1 MASTVAA
8 TGLAGR
14 GENANPSSMPRTHFA
29 VGALAIASAIGVMGA
44 IGATSA
50 ACTSSSNDGGA
61 LADTDAATSA
71 DASTPDDA
79 GDAGEQDAADAAS
92 ASCSVTEP
100 VTLWVD
106 DSAGYPTRIYVPAS
120 IDAKNGSFLF
130 DMGSE
135 STFIATPEGTPDPR
149 ADGGTATIGTCAR
162 SYQGRPYH
170 SEDAHGLPNLGT
182 YGADQVL
189 AARDSRFDLEAG
201 VLERFLVADPVAAG
215 WSSTPLERV
224 NGSLLVRVKL
234 DGVAVRLLVDTG
246 NPDILWLGQQK
257 KPGDVESQTVDALGN
272 VLPIYQGSV
281 MADISPGRTETLP
294 VSRMPSFPYFEQR
307 VKDEFGGDVQGLF
320 GVAALGS
327 HFAFDTTKM
336 VLLRK

>member
-1 MASTVAA
+1 MARS
-8 TGLAGR
+8 
-14 GENANPSSMPRTHFA
+14 FA
-29 VGALAIASAIGVMGA
+29 VAVLGALAIAGSSGA
-44 IGATSA
+44 IGAMSA
-50 ACTSSSNDGGA
+50 ACSASSNGAGDVAGDGAASGTLDA
-61 LADTDAATSA
+61 APTPAAADADTGA
-71 DASTPDDA
+71 DD
-79 GDAGEQDAADAAS
+79 ADAAS
-92 ASCSVTEP
+92 ASCSVSEP

-120 IDAKNGSFLF
+120 IDTKMGSFLF

-135 STFIATPEGTPDPR
+135 TTFIATPDGTRDPV
-149 ADGGTATIGTCAR
+149 ADGGTATIGACAR

-189 AARDSRFDLEAG
+189 AAHDARFDLEAG
-201 VLERFLVADPVAAG
+201 VLDRFLAADPVTAA
-215 WSSTPLERV
+215 WSATPIERV
-224 NGSLLVRVKL
+224 NGSLLVRITL

-257 KPGDVESQTVDALGN
+257 KPGDVESQTVDAQGN
-272 VLPIYQGSV
+272 VLVIYQGSV
-281 MADISPGRTETLP
+281 TAGISPGRTETLP

-307 VKDEFGGDVQGLF
+307 VASEFGGDVQGLF

-336 VLLRK
+336 VLLRKP